1 MSVIEPMEQ
10 EESHSVQLI
19 LIRHAEAAH
28 ADGRCI
34 GHTDLALSDRGR
46 ASLAHLIAPDG
57 ALADALQAP
66 GGGLVDAVVVTSDL
80 SRARDTAAAIVSE
93 FTLPLVVDPRLR
105 EMHFGAWDGR
115 NWHELEMTEGA
126 ALREWMAQWTL
137 HAPPGGETVAAL
149 AARVDEALDAISLM
163 PHDAVVVVSHAG
175 WIRTALCKLRDIPLA
190 KMFDI
195 PVDHLSVTV
204 VELQRPRGLSAMI
217 G

>member
-1 MSVIEPMEQ
+1 MSAV
-10 EESHSVQLI
+10 ESANTLERPVRLI
-19 LIRHAEAAH
+19 LVRHAEAAH

-34 GHTDLALSDRGR
+34 GHTDLLLSDRGQQ
-46 ASLAHLIAPDG
+46 SLAALVAPNG
-57 ALADALQAP
+57 SLADALRRADEHVL
-66 GGGLVDAVVVTSDL
+66 GATVFSSDL
-80 SRARDTAAAIVSE
+80 TRARDTAAAIVSA
-93 FTLPLVVDPRLR
+93 FALPLVIDARLR

-149 AARVDEALDAISLM
+149 AGRVDAVLDAIGAM
-163 PHDAVVVVSHAG
+163 HHETAVIVSHAG
-175 WIRTALCKLRDIPLA
+175 WIRTALCRLRDIPFT

-204 VELQRPRGLSAMI
+204 VELQRPRRLGAAT